1 MAIMAEGQRRSFTDR
16 LRRIEKGGPNTTGTV
31 YAGVLDDG
39 GFVQQAKRKKKR
51 APGRVARMISLP
63 FALAMGGVAM
73 LGGRIAAFHM
83 SQNPEQLPVAYADS
97 MLMWA
102 DLAIAAVLVLLLGW
116 LTGILSGLR
125 KYMAAGGVAAVLI
138 GEAAII
144 QQAPEMFIPV
154 FSEGYVA
161 EAMAA
166 PSAIEDFPAAL
177 EALQARLDLVP
188 VPADQVAAATSE
200 G

>member
-1 MAIMAEGQRRSFTDR
+1 MPMAIMAEGQKQSFSDR
-16 LRRIEKGGPNTTGTV
+16 LRRIEKGGPNTSGTV

-39 GFVQQAKRKKKR
+39 GFVEQRRRKKR
-51 APGRVARMISLP
+51 RGPGRVARMISMP
-63 FALAMGGVAM
+63 FALALGGVAM
-73 LGGRIAAFHM
+73 LGGRVAAYHM
-83 SQNPEQLPVAYADS
+83 AQNQEQLPVAYADS

-102 DLAIAAVLVLLLGW
+102 DIAIAAVLVVFLGW
-116 LTGILSGLR
+116 MTGILGGFR
-125 KYMAAGGVAAVLI
+125 KYLAAGGVAAVLV

-144 QQAPEMFIPV
+144 QQAPDMFVPV

-177 EALQARLDLVP
+177 EALQARLDLAP
-188 VPADQVAAATSE
+188 VPAEQVASAE